1 MAELLLF
8 SPTNNNNNILTNDKS
23 CVTVTVVYL
32 KRVDASLMAL
42 ERKANWSS
50 KVQ

>member
-8 SPTNNNNNILTNDKS
+8 SQTNNNNNILTNDKP
-23 CVTVTVVYL
+23 CVTVYL
-32 KRVDASLMAL
+32 KRIDASLMAL